1 MADLEPDSAPENTT
15 PSKHSEKTERSARV
29 GEVTSPIGSPYI
41 SPSEVVSPA
50 KRFSLSGEV
59 IFSLSVPSPRGGIS
73 PASVRRGDGEVIF
86 SLSVPS
92 PDRGRRVTSVG
103 EGTERERKLRL

>member
-1 MADLEPDSAPENTT
+1 MTGITPRPEL
-15 PSKHSEKTERSARV
+15 PSKHFEKTERFARV

-41 SPSEVVSPA
+41 SPSEGSSPA

-73 PASVRRGDGEVIF
+73 PAKRFFLSGEVIF

-92 PDRGRRVTSVG
+92 PGTDHLSGQGKSFHRRDTG
-103 EGTERERKLRL
+103 PPANDL